1 MQSHKAKVA
10 SKHLIL
16 KECIHSKSQAR
27 FSSPGQAVSPKK
39 RTYVIYVKV
48 ERISTL
54 TQCFSCAVKCEVSVP
69 LGVSVTSVKK
79 MKKLKNMK
87 RWFDHVKQLL
97 TLAYTVVIQH
107 SVASKKE
114 KKI

>member
-10 SKHLIL
+10 SKYLIL
-16 KECIHSKSQAR
+16 KELIHSKSQAR

-39 RTYVIYVKV
+39 RTYVKV

-54 TQCFSCAVKCEVSVP
+54 TQCFSCAVKWEVSVP

-79 MKKLKNMK
+79 NEENEKNE
-87 RWFDHVKQLL
+87 
-97 TLAYTVVIQH
+97 TVV
-107 SVASKKE
+107 
-114 KKI
+114 